1 MFKVKVNEASS
12 PLPTSSVL
20 NKLMLG
26 DLCTFTLMYESAI
39 SQSVIWILL
48 TLFLF
53 LFATVDQEPQTTVI
67 HNPPD
72 GNKVLCI

>member
-1 MFKVKVNEASS
+1 MFKVNEASS
-12 PLPTSSVL
+12 PLPSSSVL
-20 NKLMLG
+20 NKLML
-26 DLCTFTLMYESAI
+26 DLCTFTLMFESTI
-39 SQSVIWILL
+39 SQSVVWILL

-53 LFATVDQEPQTTVI
+53 LFATLDQEPQTTVI